1 MNGSTNRRGHHATR
15 DERIRKHTPL
25 PVTPLASFQGIIVC
39 SGREVDWPAIVGEKR
54 EESIFEHALPHE
66 RLHEPAN
73 NLVHEQHHGVV
84 HQSALQINWIT
95 ALVTDRLVELTDCR
109 DWRFQRRVKMGA
121 DPVHRR
127 VHKDGLLKAGR
138 ICIFVTAILTP
149 GFGALLAFA
158 RVCHLA
164 RIRVTTAVR
173 LIVREEVKHQAE
185 THVDLASR

>member
-1 MNGSTNRRGHHATR
+1 
-15 DERIRKHTPL
+15 
-25 PVTPLASFQGIIVC
+25 
-39 SGREVDWPAIVGEKR
+39 
-54 EESIFEHALPHE
+54 
-66 RLHEPAN
+66 
-73 NLVHEQHHGVV
+73 
-84 HQSALQINWIT
+84 
-95 ALVTDRLVELTDCR
+95 
-109 DWRFQRRVKMGA
+109 MGA

-185 THVDLASR
+185 THVDPADLSTSAMPVIATGIPAYPLIGSAEFTASGAVLNIFTCEPKRPLWSDERDGAQTAYE